1 MKDSPEILAQK
12 LRRAVDQKKYAEQAA
27 GHYMKQLRMAY
38 PDLNQ
43 ALDQGCFETL
53 CEQGLERH
61 IQLLHARQVRL
72 VWRQKKWRQ
81 RQDSNFPPTIS

>member
-12 LRRAVDQKKYAEQAA
+12 LRRAVDQKKYAEQAV

-43 ALDQGCFETL
+43 ALDQIDQCGKVHVAFRLAVPLDC
-53 CEQGLERH
+53 QRRH
-61 IQLLHARQVRL
+61 VGNRQIAAKV
-72 VWRQKKWRQ
+72 
-81 RQDSNFPPTIS
+81 